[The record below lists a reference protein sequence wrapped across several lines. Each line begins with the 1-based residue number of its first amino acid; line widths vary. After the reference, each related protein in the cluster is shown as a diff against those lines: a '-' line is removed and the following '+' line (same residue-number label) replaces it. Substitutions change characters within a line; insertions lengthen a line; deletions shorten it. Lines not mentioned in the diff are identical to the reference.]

1 MVRGSDEASGF
12 QRLKS
17 TAIIIRDKASSQ
29 PKVQHPSDMED
40 SEVDGPKRLP
50 NLEKSAMLHGL
61 VEGREEPVDHAR
73 QDEGFERLKRNHAHS
88 VSERGSCALTTPHPP
103 ATLQLLTVPSSA
115 PPYPPQAPIHIPVL
129 PFLHASFLKT
139 YLTLHLR
146 QCLVSLL
153 VKSNRPLAPSLPF

>member
-40 SEVDGPKRLP
+40 SEVDGPERLP
-50 NLEKSAMLHGL
+50 NLKKSTMLHSL
-61 VEGREEPVDHAR
+61 VECREEPVDHAR

-103 ATLQLLTVPSSA
+103 ATLHLLIVPSSA
-115 PPYPPQAPIHIPVL
+115 PHNPPQAY
-129 PFLHASFLKT
+129 T
-139 YLTLHLR
+139 YLSYLFCMPLSLKPTSR
-146 QCLVSLL
+146 SISVS
-153 VKSNRPLAPSLPF
+153 A